1 MNTWIS
7 AIKAVILSTIVV
19 VIAAGGWYGWSQM
32 SQTNL
37 YSDETHLIRQLAMS
51 DDTRLVELLESSLVS
66 IPAGEFVMGSDSGRQ
81 DESPPRWVYL
91 DTFEIDRYEVTN
103 AQYYQYLLES
113 DAKPP
118 LHWIEG
124 SYPPGQADYPMVG
137 ISWQAANDYCAW
149 AGKRLPSEAEWEKAC
164 RGTDGRLYPWGDQWD
179 ARRAN
184 VGKHSAL
191 DSSEF
196 QVGTD
201 SVWEIMRY
209 TLRSTPTTDGGL
221 GLRPVGSYPA
231 GASPYGVMDL
241 VGNASEWALDWYN
254 WSDYSELSDHNPI
267 GAGPPWNHNL
277 RGSSWFNALAGD
289 KTIQNISRCS
299 ARNSSHSSSDMRV
312 GFRCARSP

>member
-1 MNTWIS
+1 MTTR
-7 AIKAVILSTIVV
+7 AHAKKAVILTTVV
-19 VIAAGGWYGWSQM
+19 VAMAVAGLYGWWLKC
-32 SQTNL
+32 QTTP
-37 YSDETHLIRQLAMS
+37 YADETHLIRQLAMS
-51 DDTRLVELLESSLVS
+51 DDTRLVRLLESSLVS
-66 IPAGEFVMGSDSGRQ
+66 IPAGEFLNGSSSGRQ
-81 DESPPRWVYL
+81 DESPQRSVYL
-91 DTFEIDRYEVTN
+91 DAFEIDRYEVTN
-103 AQYYQYLLES
+103 AQYNQYLHES
-113 DAKPP
+113 GAKPP
-118 LHWIEG
+118 PHWIEV
-124 SYPPGQADYPMVG
+124 SYPPGQADYPIVG

-184 VGKHSAL
+184 VGKHTAL

-209 TLRSTPTTDGGL
+209 TLRSTPTADGGL

-241 VGNASEWALDWYN
+241 VGNASEWVLDWYN

-267 GAGPPWNHNL
+267 GTGPPWNHSL

-299 ARNSSHSSSDMRV
+299 ARNSSHSTTDLRV
-312 GFRCARSP
+312 GFRCVRSP